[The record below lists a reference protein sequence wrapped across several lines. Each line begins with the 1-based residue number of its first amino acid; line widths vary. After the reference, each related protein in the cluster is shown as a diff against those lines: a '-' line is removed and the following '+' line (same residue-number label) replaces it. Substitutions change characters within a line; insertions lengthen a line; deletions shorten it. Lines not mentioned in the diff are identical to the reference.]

1 MVTPAMKMLN
11 EIATEGLDNVAREHI
26 IFIAKAIWYFDLIPD
41 LKELPGPYRND
52 VGYLVDCLAR
62 FNVLPKERKL
72 ELIAAV
78 APYKPSL
85 PLDDTVRH
93 DPRAREW
100 NASADIMP
108 FMADILPFQTRAYA
122 AGW

>member
-1 MVTPAMKMLN
+1 MLN
-11 EIATEGLDNVAREHI
+11 EIAAQGLHGVDREHI

-41 LKELPGPYRND
+41 LEQTDGPFRND

-78 APYKPSL
+78 EPYKPSVAL
-85 PLDDTVRH
+85 AASARH

-108 FMADILPFQTRAYA
+108 FMGDILPFQTRAYA

>member
-1 MVTPAMKMLN
+1 MISAIRMLS
-11 EIATEGLDNVAREHI
+11 EIAAHGLDRVDREHI

-41 LKELPGPYRND
+41 MNELAGPYRND

-85 PLDDTVRH
+85 PFVGSVRH
-93 DPRAREW
+93 DPRASEW